1 MENLKKKNLKKFL
14 KQYIKMD
21 KNIKFDDTEIEKYNF
36 LQNKS
41 PILIGNVDINKIVVS
56 NEVFFGKKDFQF
68 VIDY

>member
-1 MENLKKKNLKKFL
+1 
-14 KQYIKMD
+14 MD

>member
-14 KQYIKMD
+14 KQYIK
-21 KNIKFDDTEIEKYNF
+21 IDDTEIEKYNF